1 MGKVTIEAWIYWEET
16 NGNEVDFVTAK
27 GFEQFEIH
35 TGGGAGYNG
44 LRFIPKTGLW
54 LDTRQNVIEPN
65 KWYHIAFCYD
75 PNSTGAH
82 KTCYINGKYE
92 NLNVANGDTSSA
104 IQTSV
109 ANFLIGNR
117 NAASYYFKG
126 KIDEVRIWNT
136 IRSQDEI
143 KTNMYKEL
151 TGDETGLVAYYKMSN
166 GTGTTLTDNQTS
178 GTNTGTL
185 TNGPVWVASGC
196 FAGSRNTLTFD
207 GTDDYVDFTNDPP
220 YNNSAITLEAWIK
233 STSSLT
239 EREIFSWS
247 DPNAIEFRM
256 NEGKL
261 QFGISTGDWDAITS
275 ETNINTGNWTHVA
288 AVKDGST
295 INLYINGIKDKTGI
309 INLTPTGNVFRI
321 SDFYNGGRSYF
332 FPEQIDEVRIWN
344 TARTESQIRE
354 NMMKNLVG
362 NEPGL
367 VAYYRFDEYSGTTLY
382 DLTNNG
388 YNGTLTNMG
397 ATPTWATSTAFNTW
411 IGGESNNWATAANW
425 SNGVPSATDNVG
437 LYKWDLNSITTYDV
451 LNNSDFTTNS
461 LFISSTSNPTLPT
474 TFTVNGSFVI
484 EKNIDITGKT
494 ITLGSSGYLSEGNYR
509 LYGTSGTI
517 STTRTLGTLATSTN
531 VGGLGLEIKSTSD
544 LGNTT
549 ITRGMATQSTGG
561 LSNPISRYY
570 DVTSVGGGTRDIVF
584 HYNEAEMTGS
594 ESSLSLFN
602 STNSGTNWSLLSNN
616 RNTTNNTVSVTGLNS
631 FSIFTLADEGS
642 PLPVELQSLSATIKN
657 NKVLITWQTAT
668 EINNYGFEI
677 ERAQVVEGKT
687 GEYNK
692 IGFVQGHGNSNTIID
707 YTFTDAEVKYGKY
720 SYRLKQIDNDG
731 KYNYSKSIEAEINNI
746 TNYSLSQNYPNPF
759 NPSTTISYEIPKTT
773 NVSIKVYNILG
784 KEIATLVNEKQE
796 TGIYKVEFNGS
807 NLSSGIYYYKLETEG
822 FSQVKK
828 MTLIK

>member
-1 MGKVTIEAWIYWEET
+1 
-16 NGNEVDFVTAK
+16 
-27 GFEQFEIH
+27 
-35 TGGGAGYNG
+35 
-44 LRFIPKTGLW
+44 
-54 LDTRQNVIEPN
+54 
-65 KWYHIAFCYD
+65 
-75 PNSTGAH
+75 
-82 KTCYINGKYE
+82 
-92 NLNVANGDTSSA
+92 
-104 IQTSV
+104 
-109 ANFLIGNR
+109 
-117 NAASYYFKG
+117 
-126 KIDEVRIWNT
+126 
-136 IRSQDEI
+136 
-143 KTNMYKEL
+143 
-151 TGDETGLVAYYKMSN
+151 
-166 GTGTTLTDNQTS
+166 
-178 GTNTGTL
+178 
-185 TNGPVWVASGC
+185 
-196 FAGSRNTLTFD
+196 
-207 GTDDYVDFTNDPP
+207 
-220 YNNSAITLEAWIK
+220 
-233 STSSLT
+233 
-239 EREIFSWS
+239 
-247 DPNAIEFRM
+247 
-256 NEGKL
+256 
-261 QFGISTGDWDAITS
+261 
-275 ETNINTGNWTHVA
+275 
-288 AVKDGST
+288 
-295 INLYINGIKDKTGI
+295 
-309 INLTPTGNVFRI
+309 
-321 SDFYNGGRSYF
+321 
-332 FPEQIDEVRIWN
+332 
-344 TARTESQIRE
+344 
-354 NMMKNLVG
+354 
-362 NEPGL
+362 
-367 VAYYRFDEYSGTTLY
+367 
-382 DLTNNG
+382 
-388 YNGTLTNMG
+388 MG
-397 ATPTWATSTAFNTW
+397 ATPTWATSTAFNTC

-602 STNSGTNWSLLSNN
+602 STNSGTNWSLLSTN
-616 RNTTNNTVSVTGLNS
+616 RNTTNNTVSVIGLSS
-631 FSIFTLADEGS
+631 FSRFTLADEGS
-642 PLPVELQSLSATIKN
+642 PLPVELQSLSATTKN
-657 NKVLITWQTAT
+657 NKIIITWQTAT

-677 ERAQVVEGKT
+677 ERTQVIEGKT

-796 TGIYKVEFNGS
+796 TGTYKVEFNGS
-807 NLSSGIYYYKLETEG
+807 NLSRSIYYTKHATE
-822 FSQVKK
+822 
-828 MTLIK
+828 